1 MPDWKPEIRQRLAK
15 LRLEPTR
22 EAAIVEELAQHLED
36 YYAEWLA
43 GGVTEAEAERRTLAE
58 LKGSELLARE
68 LRRVER
74 QSNPE
79 PIVLGTNRRTNM
91 LADLWQDLRFGAR
104 MLFKTPGFTAVA
116 VLSLALGIGANTAIF
131 SLVDKVMIRKLPVD
145 EPERL
150 VVVSATSSR
159 GLSTAFTYPDFADYR
174 EGNQV
179 FEGLACYT
187 QRALTLN
194 DGGQAERIQGL
205 IVSGNYFT
213 ALRVQPALGRGF
225 LPEEDKTRGSHPVI
239 VLSHGL
245 WQRRFGADPGVVGK
259 VIDLNSYSF
268 TVVGIAP
275 AEFTGAIPGF
285 APDVYV
291 PVMMQGLVSPSWK
304 FDPLFGPRSR
314 GLAWLEVLGRLK
326 PGVSREQAAAALTAL
341 GSQIAKANPNADG
354 SPRFEPKFILE
365 DGSRGNTSLLR
376 DLSFPLQMLM
386 ATVGLILLIAC
397 ANVAN
402 LLLARAGAR
411 QKEIAIRLSI
421 GAGRGRLIRQLLTE
435 SVLLSLLGGGAGVAL
450 ATSISGLVVSYTPPN
465 TFSTLTLDNQ
475 LDWRV
480 LGFTL
485 GVSLLTGFLFGLAP
499 ALSASRPNLVAA
511 LKNETTLLGNA
522 ARGLS
527 LRNLL
532 VVGQV
537 ALSLIVLIGAGL
549 CVRSLQKLQA
559 IDAGFDASK
568 VLVMS
573 ADVSLS
579 GYNNERGLQFYV
591 TLLERIKTLRGVEAA
606 SLAAQ
611 LPLGTA
617 ISSTLKVEGYVP
629 TPGEDLTSD
638 FNIIGPDYFRT
649 MKIPLLA
656 GREFGPPDNT
666 TALQVVVINETA
678 ARRYWPN
685 QNPLGRRLILG
696 RAPDEE
702 VREIVGVVKD
712 SKYRR
717 LNEAVRPAIYVPFA
731 QDYRANMALHV
742 RTTGEPTAMLA
753 AVRHE
758 VQSLDASLP
767 LYNIKTLEEQRNSSL
782 YTTRLAAT
790 LLTVFGLL
798 ALLLAALGLYGVMA
812 YAVNR
817 RTREIGI
824 RLALGAQGHNVLRQI
839 LAEGMTV
846 VTVGVALG
854 LAGAFALTRLMKT
867 LLFGVTA
874 TDPLTFV
881 LIAGLLL
888 VVAML
893 ACFIPARRATK
904 VDPLVAL
911 RCE

>member
-1 MPDWKPEIRQRLAK
+1 MPDWKVEIRGLLQSLQ
-15 LRLEPTR
+15 LGPTR
-22 EAAIVEELAQHLED
+22 EAVIVEELAQYLED
-36 YYAEWLA
+36 CYAELLS
-43 GGVTEAEAERRTLAE
+43 GGVTPAEAERQTRAE
-58 LKGSELLARE
+58 LSGSELLARE
-68 LRRVER
+68 LRRAER
-74 QSNPE
+74 QFRQD
-79 PIVLGTNRRTNM
+79 PIVPGANRRTNM
-91 LADLWQDLRFGAR
+91 IAVIWQDLRYGAR
-104 MLFKTPGFTAVA
+104 MLLKQPGFTLIAVIT
-116 VLSLALGIGANTAIF
+116 LALGLGANTAIF

-145 EPERL
+145 EPERV

-174 EGNQV
+174 DGNQV
-179 FEGLACYT
+179 FEGLVCYT

-213 ALRVQPALGRGF
+213 ALRVQPTPGRGF
-225 LPEEDKTRGSHPVI
+225 LPEEDKTRGLRPVI

-245 WQRRFGADPGVVGK
+245 WQRRFGADPALVGK
-259 VIDLNSYSF
+259 TVNLNGYSF

-275 AEFTGAIPGF
+275 PEFIGTIPGS

-291 PVMMQGLVSPSWK
+291 PIMMQGLVSPSWK

-314 GLAWLEVLGRLK
+314 GLAWLEVMGRLK
-326 PGVSREQAAAALTAL
+326 PGVSREQATAAMNAL

-354 SPRFEPKFILE
+354 TPRFEPKFTLE

-376 DLSFPLQMLM
+376 DLRFPLQMLM

-411 QKEIAIRLSI
+411 QKEIAVRLAV

-435 SVLLSLLGGGAGVAL
+435 SLLLAALGGGAGLAL
-450 ATSISGLVVSYTPPN
+450 AASISGLVVSYTPPN
-465 TFSTLTLDNQ
+465 TFSTLTLDNR

-485 GVSLLTGFLFGLAP
+485 GISLLTGLLFGLAP
-499 ALSASRPNLVAA
+499 ALSASRLDLVSA
-511 LKNETTLLGNA
+511 LKDEST
-522 ARGLS
+522 RGGTVRRLS

-537 ALSLIVLIGAGL
+537 ALSLIVLVGAGL

-573 ADVSLS
+573 TDVSLS
-579 GYNNERGLQFYV
+579 GYNNERGLRFY
-591 TLLERIKTLRGVEAA
+591 TELQERIRVLRGVESA

-611 LPLGTA
+611 LPLGAA
-617 ISSTLKVEGYVP
+617 ISATVKADGYIP
-629 TPGEDLTSD
+629 KPGEDLNPD

-649 MKIPLLA
+649 MKIPLLD
-656 GREFGPPDNT
+656 GREFGQSDTT
-666 TALQVVVINETA
+666 TAPQVAIINETA

-702 VREIVGVVKD
+702 VREVVGVIKD
-712 SKYRR
+712 SKYRQ
-717 LNEAVRPAIYVPFA
+717 LTEQVRPTVYVPLA

-742 RTTGEPTAMLA
+742 RATGEPEAMLA
-753 AVRHE
+753 VVRRE
-758 VQSLDASLP
+758 AQAMDANLP

-782 YTTRLAAT
+782 YTSRLAAT

-798 ALLLAALGLYGVMA
+798 ALLLAAVGLYGVMA

-824 RLALGAQGHNVLRQI
+824 RLALGAQGRDVLRQM
-839 LAEGMTV
+839 LGEGMTLV
-846 VTVGVALG
+846 MIGVALG
-854 LAGAFALTRLMKT
+854 LAGALTLTRLMKA
-867 LLFGVTA
+867 LLFGVSA
-874 TDPLTFV
+874 TDLQTFSV
-881 LIAGLLL
+881 IAVLLL
-888 VVAML
+888 MVALL
-893 ACFIPARRATK
+893 ACWLPARRATK

-911 RCE
+911 RSE

>member
-1 MPDWKPEIRQRLAK
+1 MPDWKPEIRRRLENS
-15 LRLEPTR
+15 RLEPTR
-22 EAAIVEELAQHLED
+22 EAAIVEELAQYLED
-36 YYAEWLA
+36 CYAELRSS
-43 GGVTEAEAERRTLAE
+43 GGTEAEAYRQTLAE
-58 LKGSELLARE
+58 LSGSELLARE
-68 LRRVER
+68 LRLVDR
-74 QSNPE
+74 QVASE
-79 PIVLGTNRRTNM
+79 PVALGTNRRTNM
-91 LADLWQDLRFGAR
+91 IADLWQDLSYGAR
-104 MLFKTPGFTAVA
+104 MLLKAPGFTAVA
-116 VLSLALGIGANTAIF
+116 VLSLALGVGANTAIF

-159 GLSTAFTYPDFADYR
+159 GLSAAFTYPDFADYR
-174 EGNQV
+174 DGNQV
-179 FEGLACYT
+179 FEGLVCYT

-205 IVSGNYFT
+205 IVSGDYFT
-213 ALRVQPALGRGF
+213 ALRVQPAPGRGF
-225 LPEEDKTRGSHPVI
+225 LPEEDKTRGTHPVI
-239 VLSHGL
+239 VLSHRL
-245 WQRRFGADPGVVGK
+245 WRRRFGADPALVGK
-259 VIDLNSYSF
+259 RVNLNGYSF

-275 AEFTGAIPGF
+275 PEFAGTIPGS

-314 GLAWLEVLGRLK
+314 NLMWLEVMGRLK
-326 PGVSREQAAAALTAL
+326 PGVSREQATAAMNAL

-354 SPRFEPKFILE
+354 APRFEPKFMLE

-376 DLSFPLQMLM
+376 DLRFPLQMLM
-386 ATVGLILLIAC
+386 VTVGLILLIAC

-411 QKEIAIRLSI
+411 RKEIAVRLAV

-435 SVLLSLLGGGAGVAL
+435 SLLLAALGGGAGLAL
-450 ATSISGLVVSYTPPN
+450 AASISGLVVSYTPPN
-465 TFSTLTLDNQ
+465 TFSTLTLDNR

-485 GVSLLTGFLFGLAP
+485 GISLLTGLLFGLAP
-499 ALSASRPNLVAA
+499 ALSASRPDLISA
-511 LKNETTLLGNA
+511 LKDEST
-522 ARGLS
+522 RGATVRRLS

-532 VVGQV
+532 VMGQV
-537 ALSLIVLIGAGL
+537 ALSLIVLVGAGL

-579 GYNNERGLQFYV
+579 GYNNERGLRFYSE
-591 TLLERIKTLRGVEAA
+591 LQERIRGLRGVESA

-611 LPLGTA
+611 LPLGAA
-617 ISSTLKVEGYVP
+617 ISAMVKADGYIP
-629 TPGEDLTSD
+629 QPGEDLSSD

-649 MKIPLLA
+649 MKIPLLD
-656 GREFGPPDNT
+656 GREFGESDTT
-666 TALQVVVINETA
+666 TAPQVVIINETA

-702 VREIVGVVKD
+702 VREVVGVVKD
-712 SKYRR
+712 SKYRQ
-717 LNEAVRPAIYVPFA
+717 LTEQVRSTVYVPLA
-731 QDYRANMALHV
+731 QDYRANMALHI
-742 RTTGEPTAMLA
+742 RSTGEPEAMLA
-753 AVRHE
+753 VARRE
-758 VQSLDASLP
+758 AQAMDASLP

-782 YTTRLAAT
+782 YTSRLAAT
-790 LLTVFGLL
+790 LLAVFGLL

-824 RLALGAQGHNVLRQI
+824 RLALGAQDRDVLRQM
-839 LAEGMTV
+839 LGEGMTLV
-846 VTVGVALG
+846 MIGVALG
-854 LAGAFALTRLMKT
+854 LAGALALTRLMKT
-867 LLFGVTA
+867 LLFGVSA
-874 TDPLTFV
+874 TDPLTFSV
-881 LIAGLLL
+881 IAGLLL
-888 VVAML
+888 VVAL
-893 ACFIPARRATK
+893 FACFIPARRATQ
-904 VDPLVAL
+904 VDPLAVL
-911 RCE
+911 RCD